1 METTYKHKENSG
13 SGFLNDKEG
22 NDRRPDYKGSADI
35 GGEDYYVAMW
45 RRETKDGKEYL
56 YMSLEK
62 KGEVPF

>member
-13 SGFLNDKEG
+13 SVFLNDKEG

-56 YMSLEK
+56 SMSLEK